1 MRPLHTFYSTGYFIN
16 LVKIGLVSQVLLLS
30 VITSILSVSASEKPI
45 VMPSPDSAFSKSTL
59 PVTPE
64 ALKIEL
70 MTVGISFAVGRR
82 TYEKVPATMVR
93 CSDQIAFNIDQCL
106 VPFDTIIESLQAKI
120 TPLDQ
125 QRVELN
131 TSFAVVQ
138 FNLETLTKDPNLGL
152 SISIKQLQELLNIKI
167 KFDRQENAIV
177 LVIPEQQSPLGM
189 PATAQKPF
197 LPTGLPQ
204 VKAPDVSLSMVEQR
218 ITASG
223 TTVGNFR
230 SQGTLLAV
238 GSVLGGSWYA
248 EVNQQEFLNPSKWQI
263 NSLQY
268 LKQTPNRDFFV
279 GSQPTFWPS
288 RSAGDFWG
296 FTTIGRNGYAPYAA
310 LDRRGGADPAERLN
324 PSSIAESISGYAEP
338 GTLVRLMRGGEAG
351 VLIAEQVV
359 DASGRYRFTNIPV
372 GRDSLS
378 GMNYQLLL
386 YPRGQLTATP
396 RIETPRFTLLPELLP
411 VGATSQIASIGG
423 RRINKENEFFGQF
436 TEFSGGLSQR
446 WGISESL
453 TVGVGAIYDN
463 SQVQGVGEL
472 FFKPKSIPFQLSAN
486 GFLASAS
493 TIRVS
498 ASWEDYPR
506 LSARWNYD
514 SNRHY
519 YDIDSPL
526 LNPFR
531 LLVFGDS
538 IQGTNWGLQFSQGYR
553 IGSTYGRVI
562 LQPNHNISW
571 DLYQNLGKVSLSH
584 RKNDSGTSNYLNY
597 QINPWNSVVA
607 EYNTLNQS
615 NVGFGRVNDYLLT
628 GYWRYQSSDYQID
641 GSQLWAVELGYGG
654 GPVTSGPYASVTT
667 SVIPGLYLQ
676 AKYQGANLFS
686 NSGQFSLSLVSSLG
700 TQSGFYAGNRRLDE
714 MRSQGGVLIQSFID
728 RNNNGQRDAG
738 EPLYTESNEFM
749 KINHEFPPAYRL
761 EKHSDRT
768 LIRLVPGTYRVD
780 LDPSGFPLEY
790 QPTEMTMAVNVQEG
804 SYTPI
809 LIPLQQVYG
818 LNGII
823 TNNGQPANGVKIEA
837 VNLQSKKA
845 KLSLTN
851 AAGVYYLEGLSQGDY
866 EIRIDGKVIN
876 TQQVTFNPQSQS
888 LKEMNFQIPVIQS
901 QNLKAL
907 TK

>member
-1 MRPLHTFYSTGYFIN
+1 MRPLHPVYSTAYFIN
-16 LVKIGLVSQVLLLS
+16 LLKISLVSQVLLLS
-30 VITSILSVSASEKPI
+30 VSTLSASASEKPI
-45 VMPSPDSAFSKSTL
+45 ALPAKDVPRSKSAIPTAPDTL
-59 PVTPE
+59 
-64 ALKIEL
+64 KMEL
-70 MTVGISFAVGRR
+70 ITVGIRFAVGPR
-82 TYEKVPATMVR
+82 TYEKVSATTVR
-93 CSDQIAFNIDQCL
+93 CSDQIGMNIDQCL
-106 VPFDTIIESLQAKI
+106 VPFDTIIEALESKI
-120 TPLDQ
+120 TPIDGQ
-125 QRVELN
+125 QVELN
-131 TSFAVVQ
+131 TSFAVVR
-138 FNLETLTKDPNLGL
+138 FNLDTLTKDPELGL
-152 SISIKQLQELLNIKI
+152 SISIKQLQELFNIKI

-177 LVIPEQQSPLGM
+177 LEIPEKQAQLGM
-189 PATAQKPF
+189 ATTPQTPF
-197 LPTGLPQ
+197 LPAGLPQ

-218 ITASG
+218 VTASG

-238 GSVLGGSWYA
+238 GSILGGSWYA
-248 EVNQQEFLNPSKWQI
+248 EINQQQLLNPSKWQI

-268 LKQTPNRDFFV
+268 LKQTPNRDFFI

-288 RSAGDFWG
+288 RSTGDFWG
-296 FTTIGRNGYAPYAA
+296 FTTIGRNGYQPYAF
-310 LDRRGGADPAERLN
+310 LDRRGGADPAQRLY
-324 PSSIAESISGYAEP
+324 PSAIAESVSGYAEP
-338 GTLVRLMRGGEAG
+338 GTLVRLVRGGEAG

-359 DASGRYRFTNIPV
+359 DASGRYQFTNIPV
-372 GRDSLS
+372 GRDSAS

-423 RRINKENEFFGQF
+423 RRIKKENELFGQF
-436 TEFSGGLSQR
+436 TEFSGGVSQR
-446 WGISESL
+446 WGISESV
-453 TVGVGAIYDN
+453 TVGLGAIYDN

-472 FFKPKSIPFQLSAN
+472 FFKPKSIPFQLSAT

-493 TIRVS
+493 TIRAS

-519 YDIDSPL
+519 YDIDAPL

-538 IQGTNWGLQFSQGYR
+538 IQGTNWGLQFSQGYN

-562 LQPNHNISW
+562 LQPNSKISW
-571 DLYQNLGKVSLSH
+571 DLYQNLGKFTLSH
-584 RKNDSGTSNYLNY
+584 RKNDSGTNNYLSY
-597 QINPWNSVVA
+597 QINPWNSVVV
-607 EYNTLNQS
+607 EYNTLNQNS
-615 NVGFGRVNDYLLT
+615 IGFGRVNDYLLT

-641 GSQLWAVELGYGG
+641 GSPLWGVELGYGA

-676 AKYQGANLFS
+676 GKYQGANMLS

-714 MRSQGGVLIQSFID
+714 MRSQGGLLIQSFID
-728 RNNNGQRDAG
+728 RNNNGQRDPA
-738 EPLYTESNEFM
+738 EPLYTEATDFL
-749 KINHEFPPAYRL
+749 KINNEFPPAYRL
-761 EKHSDRT
+761 EKHDDRT
-768 LIRLVPGTYRVD
+768 LVRLVPGTYRID

-790 QPTEMTMAVNVQEG
+790 QPTDMTMAVNVQEG

-809 LIPLQQVYG
+809 LIALQQVYA
-818 LNGII
+818 LNGVISR
-823 TNNGQPANGVKIEA
+823 NGQPANGVKIEA
-837 VNLQSKKA
+837 FNLMSKKS

-851 AAGVYYLEGLSQGDY
+851 AAGVYYLEGLAQGDY
-866 EIRIDGKVIN
+866 EIRIDGKNIN
-876 TQQVTFNPQSQS
+876 TKQIKFTPESES
-888 LKEMNFQIPVIQS
+888 LKEMNFQIPVLQS
-901 QNLKAL
+901 QNVKAM
-907 TK
+907 KK